1 MIIPLMRSGF
11 DYTGIFAVFLC
22 HDGQGNFLMA
32 KRGMKARDEQGKW
45 EFGGGGIEFTES
57 PEAAVR
63 RELMEEYNCRT
74 IHSLIPLNPF
84 SLVREQENKQT
95 HWIGFP
101 FAVQID
107 PSEVRINEPEHID
120 SIGWF
125 TLDALPDPLHP
136 GVHRVISAYMAHR
149 ISG

>member
-1 MIIPLMRSGF
+1 MRPGF

-22 HDGQGNFLMA
+22 HDGQGKFLMA
-32 KRGMKARDEQGKW
+32 KRGNQARDEQGKW
-45 EFGGGGIEFTES
+45 EFGGGGIEFAES
-57 PEAAVR
+57 PEEAAR

-74 IHSLIPLNPF
+74 IYDLRPLNSF
-84 SLVREQENKQT
+84 SLVREQECRRT

-101 FAVQID
+101 FAIHID

-136 GVHRVISAYMAHR
+136 GVHRVISAYRAQLT
-149 ISG
+149 SG